1 MALQDVEIGDIRPA
15 RQSAMTNAD
24 EHDQDFVNSY
34 PSDSLICLVCGREV
48 VAYPEGLFHADERV
62 DQDHAPL
69 VTGDQPS
76 S

>member
-1 MALQDVEIGDIRPA
+1 
-15 RQSAMTNAD
+15 MTDAN

-62 DQDHAPL
+62 DKDHAPL
-69 VTGDQPS
+69 VSETS
-76 S
+76 TE